1 MNLTIQK
8 PFPQS
13 YWVIE
18 GLLCAGHYP
27 GSTDPAERDEKLAR
41 LLHCGIRRVIN
52 LIPSHETG
60 SGGLQFDPYEPVLY
74 WLAQN
79 EGVTMECVRLGYA
92 DGSTPE
98 RAHMRT
104 ILDMI
109 DASLAAGEPLYVHCW
124 GGHGRTGTTVACYLI
139 RHGLSAQ
146 EAITQIALW
155 RQPLPKN
162 HFPFLEGRQE
172 QFVRSWPPGE

>member
-1 MNLTIQK
+1 MSSTKQK

-18 GLLCAGHYP
+18 GRLCAGHYP
-27 GSTDPAERDEKLAR
+27 GAMDPAERDEKLAG

-60 SGGLQFDPYEPVLY
+60 SGGRPFDPYEPALNG
-74 WLAQN
+74 LAQN
-79 EGVTMECVRLGYA
+79 AGITVACVRLGYA

-98 RAHMRT
+98 RGHMRA
-104 ILDMI
+104 ILDTI
-109 DASLAAGEPLYVHCW
+109 DAALAAGEPVYVHCW
-124 GGHGRTGTTVACYLI
+124 GGHGRTGTTIACHLI
-139 RHGLSAQ
+139 RHGLDPQA
-146 EAITQIALW
+146 AIEQIAAW

-172 QFVRSWPPGE
+172 QFVRSWQPGE